1 MTLGVRRDP
10 RLRWGPLRGDKIVR
24 LVYLDEAGI
33 FNPKDEPFLVIA
45 GIAVN
50 ADRQFKEVESYL
62 DGLLHKHVSE
72 PDGIVF
78 HAMELWHGTKQF
90 HRDHWPLEKRLEIL
104 DDLAQIPR
112 KLGLP
117 IFYGSTNRLE
127 IRSTMP
133 QLIGAPIRQDVLE
146 HAVHAHSFLHFI
158 AQLETFMRANYPN
171 EVAMLIAEDR
181 PEVRNTV
188 KFTHGVFRGRGLK
201 QHQAS
206 FEAIKNKLLGQLM
219 PLERIVETVH
229 FVQKRESSLLQIA
242 DLCAFAIKRNM
253 QKAQRWE
260 RLYIPLHEQVIFN
273 PDVVQGVGE
282 RRQSS

>member
-1 MTLGVRRDP
+1 
-10 RLRWGPLRGDKIVR
+10 VR
-24 LVYLDEAGI
+24 LVYLDEAGTS
-33 FNPKDEPFLVIA
+33 NPKDEPFLVIA

-50 ADRQFKEVESYL
+50 ADRQFKEVESSL
-62 DGLLHKHVSE
+62 DGLLHKHVAE

-90 HRDHWPLEKRLEIL
+90 HRDRWPLEKRLEIL

-127 IRSTMP
+127 IRSALPSLT
-133 QLIGAPIRQDVLE
+133 GTPIRQDVLE
-146 HAVHAHSFLHFI
+146 RAVHAHSFLHFI
-158 AQLETFMRANYPN
+158 VQLETFMRANYPN
-171 EVAMLIAEDR
+171 EVAILIAEDR

-201 QHQAS
+201 QAQAG
-206 FEAIKNKLLGQLM
+206 FDAIKNKLLGQLM
-219 PLERIVETVH
+219 PLETIVETVH

-253 QKAQRWE
+253 QKAQHWE
-260 RLYIPLHEQVIFN
+260 RLYIPLHEQVISRR
-273 PDVVQGVGE
+273 DVAQGVAE
-282 RRQSS
+282 RRQSF

>member
-1 MTLGVRRDP
+1 VTPAFGG
-10 RLRWGPLRGDKIVR
+10 GPLRGDKIVR

-33 FNPKDEPFLVIA
+33 SNPRDEPFLVIV

-62 DGLLHKHVSE
+62 DGLLHKHVPE

-104 DDLAQIPR
+104 DDLAQVPR
-112 KLGLP
+112 KFGLP

-127 IRSTMP
+127 IRSALP
-133 QLIGAPIRQDVLE
+133 LLSSAPIRQDVLE
-146 HAVHAHSFLHFI
+146 RAVHAHSFLHFI
-158 AQLETFMRANYPN
+158 AQLETFMRANYPD

-181 PEVRNTV
+181 PEVRSAV
-188 KFTHGVFRGRGLK
+188 KFTNGVFRGRGLK
-201 QHQAS
+201 QDQAS
-206 FEAIKNKLLGQLM
+206 FEAIKNKLLSQLM

-260 RLYIPLHEQVIFN
+260 RLYIPLHEQVIFR
-273 PDVVQGVGE
+273 PDVAQGVVE